1 MEPLQTFETGKSSEG
16 RLLTLGDL
24 LKFIYRRRTTI
35 ILVAVAFLLLGIV
48 YCLVLTRRYESTNTI
63 EIKRP
68 DDSLGLN
75 KLVPGSSDSS
85 GGGEVNPLEENVTL
99 ATKVQELQSDVLE
112 LRVIDELGLENTE
125 DFKPHLDLNPV
136 SHILALFDTKAKED
150 APGTAF
156 MDSPIRRLKAL
167 KVFNKHLKVEVV
179 PGTRLI
185 SIAYRSPDPDLAA
198 KIVNTLVNDLAQY
211 TFQTKYK
218 ATQQTSS
225 WLGDQ
230 IEAVRLQA
238 EDMQQQE
245 SQLRRETETY
255 NMGGTN
261 AAGQTMVYSPLLDHL
276 QQLTLAL
283 TQAETSRILRGAV
296 NQIVQTKD
304 PKLLSGLAG
313 SGLLGQGNA
322 QSQASLALIQQ
333 FQTNEANLQGQ
344 VRQDELRFGDAYPK
358 LIEERAQLDSV
369 RKSLK
374 EETDRLVQRAGNDYA
389 IATTEE
395 ARTRAEHDALIAR
408 ANVVNDKAL
417 QYEVVH
423 QEAQDARQLYTDLD
437 RRLREAGV
445 LAGLRSADMTV
456 VSPGFASPKP
466 ASPRVIL
473 ILPASLFAGLLLGV
487 MLAGIQDVRDDKVNH
502 VDMVE
507 TELGIPVY
515 AVTPD
520 FNIVGSIY
528 GYGKG
533 IYQRYGTRRKS
544 TKDEKTAIPDPSKE
558 HTITVIAE
566 PDSQYAE
573 AIRVLRTAILL
584 SKTGS
589 TPKTILI
596 TSSTPAEGKSTTAI
610 NLAATYARTG
620 ARTLLVEIDLRRSV
634 MAKRI
639 GLPPS
644 QDGLSR
650 ILTGSISSDW
660 VIPVPGVPN
669 LSCIPAGLRP
679 PDPHELISSDAMRAL
694 TQQWRNQYDVVIL
707 DGPPVLPVIDSVLI
721 SEQVDLVL
729 VVTRFGRTSIN
740 SLRTTHRLL
749 TRQVHANIG
758 AVLNAVSS
766 GTEGYYEYYGYRNN
780 TYKYEG
786 GEE

>member
-1 MEPLQTFETGKSSEG
+1 MESQQTFESGKSSEG

-24 LKFIYRRRTTI
+24 LKFLYRRRITI
-35 ILVAVAFLLLGIV
+35 LLVAVAFLLLGVV
-48 YCLVLTRRYESTNTI
+48 YCFVSTKRYESINTI

-85 GGGEVNPLEENVTL
+85 GGGELNPLEENVTL
-99 ATKVQELQSDVLE
+99 ATKVQELESEVLE
-112 LRVIDELGLENTE
+112 LRVIDELGLESTE

-136 SHILALFDTKAKED
+136 SHILALFDTTAKSD

-156 MDSPIRRLKAL
+156 MDSPIRRLRAL
-167 KVFNKHLKVEVV
+167 KIFNKHLKVEVV

-185 SIAYRSPDPDLAA
+185 SIAYRSPDPELAA
-198 KIVNTLVNDLAQY
+198 KIVNTLVSDLAQY

-261 AAGQTMVYSPLLDHL
+261 AAGQSMVYSPLLDHL
-276 QQLTLAL
+276 QQSTLAL
-283 TQAETSRILRGAV
+283 SQAETSRILRGAV
-296 NQIVQTKD
+296 NQIVQTRD
-304 PKLLSGLAG
+304 PKLISGLAG
-313 SGLLGQGNA
+313 SGLLGQGQA
-322 QSQASLALIQQ
+322 QSSASLALIQQ
-333 FQTNEANLQGQ
+333 FQTNEAALEAQ
-344 VRQDELRFGDAYPK
+344 VRQDELRFGDAYPR
-358 LIEERAQLDSV
+358 LVEEKAQLDSV
-369 RKSLK
+369 RKSLR
-374 EETDRLVQRAGNDYA
+374 EETDRLVQRAGNDYT

-395 ARTRAEHDALIAR
+395 ARTRAEHDALITR

-423 QEAQDARQLYTDLD
+423 EQAQDARQLYTDLD

-456 VSPGFASPKP
+456 VSPGFVPAKP
-466 ASPRVIL
+466 ASPKVII
-473 ILPASLFAGLLLGV
+473 ILPASLLVGLLLGV

-520 FNIVGSIY
+520 FNVVGSVY

-533 IYQRYGTRRKS
+533 LYQRYGARRKS
-544 TKDEKTAIPDPSKE
+544 RKEEEEHPDSANE
-558 HTITVIAE
+558 HKIAVVAE

-573 AIRVLRTAILL
+573 AMRVLRTAILL

-596 TSSTPAEGKSTTAI
+596 TSSIPAEGKSTTGI

-620 ARTLLVEIDLRRSV
+620 ARTLLVELDLRRPV

-650 ILTGSISSDW
+650 ILTGSISPEW
-660 VIPVPGVPN
+660 LTPVPDVPN

-679 PDPHELISSDAMRAL
+679 PDPHELISSEAMRSL
-694 TQQWRNQYDVVIL
+694 IQRWRTEYDVVIL

-729 VVTRFGRTSIN
+729 VVTRFGRTSIR